1 MEEKKRLSHI
11 DLLESIAILFVILY
25 HSTLY
30 FFDITKDAAVS
41 NYLLYFGRTILS
53 TCVPLFFFT
62 NGYLLF
68 NRTFNLRKH
77 IFKIIRIILLIF
89 VWAFLLMPVYLLIDG
104 EPLKI
109 GSILSNILYLT
120 TDSWMNFF
128 WFLGALICIYI
139 LFPALKALFDT
150 NKKTFVFLTVACAL
164 LTFGFVLGNQGL
176 AFLSALFK
184 YDFGQLNYPLF
195 TMFNPFR
202 GSYGYSFVYFC
213 VGGLVYTH
221 EDKIL
226 EIKKVKRNII
236 SGIVMLIS
244 CTFLFL
250 VGVFYSL
257 GGTLWD
263 VIWNGYDTVFTFFNV
278 LAIYVLC
285 LSYTKNNK
293 LIKNIS
299 CNTLGIYFIHGL
311 LIRLTHPLLK
321 SYDVFCNLPSNIIY
335 AVLILLVSLL
345 ICLLFKKIP
354 LLKKLV

>member
-1 MEEKKRLSHI
+1 MI
-11 DLLESIAILFVILY
+11 Q
-25 HSTLY
+25 
-30 FFDITKDAAVS
+30 TKNV
-41 NYLLYFGRTILS
+41 
-53 TCVPLFFFT
+53 CFFT
-62 NGYLLF
+62 
-68 NRTFNLRKH
+68 
-77 IFKIIRIILLIF
+77 I
-89 VWAFLLMPVYLLIDG
+89 V
-104 EPLKI
+104 
-109 GSILSNILYLT
+109 
-120 TDSWMNFF
+120 
-128 WFLGALICIYI
+128 
-139 LFPALKALFDT
+139 
-150 NKKTFVFLTVACAL
+150 CAL

-176 AFLSALFK
+176 SFFSALLK
-184 YDFGQLNYPLF
+184 HDFGQLNYPLF

-202 GSYGYSFVYFC
+202 GIYGYSFVYFC
-213 VGGLVYTH
+213 IGGLIYTY

-236 SGIVMLIS
+236 SGIVVLIS

-257 GGTLWD
+257 DGTLWD

-278 LAIYVLC
+278 LAIYVLS

-311 LIRLTHPLLK
+311 IIRSTRPILK
-321 SYDVFCNLPSNIIY
+321 SYDIFSNLPSNIIY